1 MTDRHGPPIID
12 LDPSE
17 WSRDKPLEQPFF
29 TPQGRV
35 FLRMLAI
42 LLPLGVVISI
52 PISLLV
58 KGHAP
63 YWAKSFIPF
72 EWEGAPNVVLI
83 GGTLIFI
90 VLPLAYEA
98 IRWFLRRLRG

>member
-1 MTDRHGPPIID
+1 MNDEHKPIID

-58 KGHAP
+58 YGKAP
-63 YWAKSFIPF
+63 RWAKSFIPF
-72 EWEGAPNVVLI
+72 EWDGLTPVQSVLLAV
-83 GGTLIFI
+83 TAI